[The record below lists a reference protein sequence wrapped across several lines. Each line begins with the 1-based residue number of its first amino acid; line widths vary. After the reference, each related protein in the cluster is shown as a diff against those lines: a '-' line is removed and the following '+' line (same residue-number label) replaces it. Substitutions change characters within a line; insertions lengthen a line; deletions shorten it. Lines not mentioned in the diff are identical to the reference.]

1 MRTLV
6 SRGLIGSIFN
16 TRNDLRVEEERM
28 DCSALS
34 IMTRRLSNHEEKLP
48 ISVLVDYPI
57 DGDGPTYIMTSTTLG
72 LLRLSLPS
80 FAELPSTPIVV
91 LYTRRVCPYP
101 TIQFTSSSTHT
112 SLQCQTQNRFPS
124 WHPTSQHPL
133 PLIWVTYRLVH
144 FAAVFLCGSLCLV

>member
-101 TIQFTSSSTHT
+101 TIQLLAVLLTPRYNAKLRIAFRPGIRLPNT
-112 SLQCQTQNRFPS
+112 PS
-124 WHPTSQHPL
+124 H
-133 PLIWVTYRLVH
+133 
-144 FAAVFLCGSLCLV
+144 